1 MNIPGELLYTKSHEW
16 VRVKGDGTLR
26 IGITDY
32 AQNQMGDIV
41 FVELPLEGD
50 TFSAGEEMAV
60 IETQKAASEVYA
72 PVSGEVTAVNEEAA
86 EKPEMINED
95 CYRAWL
101 VEMEAEAQ
109 GLLSAAEY
117 EQFLKSEEH

>member
-1 MNIPGELLYTKSHEW
+1 MNIPGDLLYTKSHEW

-26 IGITDY
+26 IGITDF
-32 AQNQMGDIV
+32 AQQQLGDIV

-50 TFSAGEEMAV
+50 TFSAGDEMAV

-86 EKPEMINED
+86 EKPEMINDD
-95 CYRAWL
+95 CYGAWL
-101 VEMEAEAQ
+101 VEMKADAQ
-109 GLLSAAEY
+109 GLLSAGEY